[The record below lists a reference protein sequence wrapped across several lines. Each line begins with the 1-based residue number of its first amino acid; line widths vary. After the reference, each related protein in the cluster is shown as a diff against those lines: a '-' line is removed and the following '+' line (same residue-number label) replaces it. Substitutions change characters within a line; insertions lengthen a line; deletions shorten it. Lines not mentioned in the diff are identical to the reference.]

1 MREGKPT
8 SILSWMGSFRD
19 PMLNGRIKTGYTNDL
34 SLQAGGVRFFQARAQ
49 LNQSVGKSIQ
59 NTA

>member
-1 MREGKPT
+1 
-8 SILSWMGSFRD
+8 MGSFRD